1 MSEISKPAA
10 FSDQDE
16 QEASDAFRFTDDE
29 GKKAAQKAMNLLLH
43 KDRTRQELVDR
54 LYRAGFSE
62 QASEEALQYV
72 EQFGYINDRRYTEN
86 YVMFQKEKKSRK
98 EIVYQLTGR
107 GIEKELVLQVL
118 EEGGYDG
125 EEAAIKNLVEK
136 KLKGRKIT
144 SLEYEE
150 QQKIIAYIARK
161 GYDFGLIKN
170 VLGQS
175 LRI

>member
-1 MSEISKPAA
+1 MSGIKKTVA
-10 FSDQDE
+10 FSDEGD
-16 QEASDAFRFTDDE
+16 QETYGAFRFTDGE

-43 KDRTRQELVDR
+43 KDRTKWELQDR

-62 QASEEALQYV
+62 QASREALQYV
-72 EQFGYINDRRYTEN
+72 EQFGYIDDRRYAEN

-98 EIVYQLTGR
+98 EIAYQLTGR

-118 EEGGYDG
+118 EQDGYDG
-125 EEAAIKNLVEK
+125 EEAAIKNLAEK

-150 QQKIIAYIARK
+150 QQKIIAYIARR
-161 GYDFGLIKN
+161 GYDFGMIKN
-170 VLGQS
+170 VFSRLDN
-175 LRI
+175 